1 MTITVDLTTQI
12 GQVRLE
18 IGDDDATTGH
28 GKRPDGTNL
37 SDAAI
42 TLWLTRAG
50 TFQGTSDG
58 QVMLAAAF
66 ACEQLARDWSTVSN
80 VTAPSRSETAGD
92 VAAKWAA
99 RAAELRKAVAGGQ
112 GLRVRSL
119 RATPVTSEYGGASTT
134 SGLDEWRRRESGYP
148 AG

>member
-1 MTITVDLTTQI
+1 MTITTDLTTQL

-18 IGDDDATTGH
+18 IGDDDSTTGH

-37 SDAAI
+37 SDAA
-42 TLWLTRAG
+42 LSFWLTRASHY
-50 TFQGTSDG
+50 QSTSDG
-58 QVMLAAAF
+58 QVLLAAAY

-80 VTAPSRSETAGD
+80 VTAPSRSESAGD

-99 RAAELRKAVAGGQ
+99 RAKELRASCAGGQ

-119 RATPVTSEYGGASTT
+119 RGTPVTSEYNRT
-134 SGLDEWRRRESGYP
+134 SPGEPDVWGLS
-148 AG
+148 